1 MVGARLMLFR
11 ILVFIFAAVSFSPA
25 GAQDAIVATI
35 MPRLDALSRA
45 ETLRTIRHAE
55 SSILYDMHALIRR
68 VQVTD
73 LENLEKQVPGFF
85 NRAAF
90 CYRALTLLAEKKGF
104 PNIASLYRA
113 RADIF
118 SDRTQGKINPSEYA
132 KREAESERTIVRAL
146 TLKMASLEKDAPP
159 NQSTKESLTKLG
171 GSLGQSIVASAAKEF
186 GPVPT
191 PQTGPTPL
199 VGYGQVSRSDGLKT
213 FFVAGT
219 FPNTSECERVSKI
232 FSDNWVNSAKAA
244 GHSGKLE
251 SLTCDASV
259 PRGTEYESLRHGT
272 AAKHYIFFTERL
284 RLMFVHERG
293 TLDYERAMC
302 ERMRDAMKATD
313 PNATCDAPKQG
324 KQAAPT
330 PDTADKDVSIGYGR
344 VSRGD
349 GLNVFF
355 VLGSFPTRKKCED
368 AKKTFGD
375 TVLSLTKSSP
385 HSVKLETSICE
396 ASVPSSTYYEALRNG
411 NPVKHYTLFHPDMT
425 VMFMHPR
432 GAPDEE
438 RVLCERTRDATKSTA
453 PNAECYRPSPAVGQ
467 PAPAQPSVTQPSMTQ
482 PSMKQDAI
490 EKAASQLKGLSR
502 SEILRGIKGA
512 EKEVTKDLEMTV
524 ADARF
529 LTDTEKDMTALY
541 KRAGFCYRAL
551 TSLLEKNSF
560 ADIAVTYRARAQ
572 LYDDA
577 LTKKIGTTQL
587 ETSEKENDVAKERA
601 VTAELTALDKK
612 APPKES
618 TLRSL
623 QRLGPV
629 LGQVILA
636 AVREEQ
642 GDVPYVHT
650 FNQGMIALKRDDYA
664 SVAKLLRPL
673 AERGD
678 PRAQFW
684 IGYMHQEG
692 KGLPRDLAEA
702 VKWLQR
708 SAERGERFAQYRLG
722 STYASGAGIAPDLGS
737 AYMWFTLAASQGDE
751 DAAKARDQLKT
762 RMTAEQVT
770 IAKKRASDWKP
781 VKR

>member
-1 MVGARLMLFR
+1 MFFRVSLFFCLLMSLS
-11 ILVFIFAAVSFSPA
+11 AA
-25 GAQDAIVATI
+25 GAQSINTRIFDQGLIAFDRGEYADAARILRPLAEQG
-35 MPRLDALSRA
+35 DARA
-45 ETLRTIRHAE
+45 QFLLGFMHRRGRGVPQDFAEALKWLR
-55 SSILYDMHALIRR
+55 
-68 VQVTD
+68 
-73 LENLEKQVPGFF
+73 
-85 NRAAF
+85 RAADQNEAGGLRF
-90 CYRALTLLAEKKGF
+90 LGSMYHGGEGVPRDLVSAYVWFSLADAKTKEPPSKELADIARQLTPAQMAEAKKRIGEWK
-104 PNIASLYRA
+104 PGTIAS
-113 RADIF
+113 
-118 SDRTQGKINPSEYA
+118 Q
-132 KREAESERTIVRAL
+132 
-146 TLKMASLEKDAPP
+146 
-159 NQSTKESLTKLG
+159 
-171 GSLGQSIVASAAKEF
+171 SAATSQA
-186 GPVPT
+186 T
-191 PQTGPTPL
+191 PQAGPTPL

-219 FPNTSECERVSKI
+219 FPNASECERVSKI

-302 ERMRDAMKATD
+302 ERMRDAMKAQD
-313 PNATCDAPKQG
+313 PSAKCDAPKQG
-324 KQAAPT
+324 KQAALT
-330 PDTADKDVSIGYGR
+330 PDAADKDVSIGYGR
-344 VSRGD
+344 VSRSD

-375 TVLSLTKSSP
+375 TVLSLTKSSGHP
-385 HSVKLETSICE
+385 VKLETSICE
-396 ASVPSSTYYEALRNG
+396 ASVPSGTHYEALRNG

-432 GAPDEE
+432 GTADEE
-438 RVLCERTRDATKSTA
+438 RALCERTRDAMKSTN
-453 PNAECYRPSPAVGQ
+453 PNAECYRPSPAVAQ
-467 PAPAQPSVTQPSMTQ
+467 PAPAQPALAATTPGRDLLAKT
-482 PSMKQDAI
+482 
-490 EKAASQLKGLSR
+490 ASQLSGLSR

-524 ADARF
+524 ADAGF

-541 KRAGFCYRAL
+541 KRAAFCYRAL
-551 TSLLEKNSF
+551 TSLLEKNNF
-560 ADIAVTYRARAQ
+560 PDIAALYRARAQ

-577 LTKKIGTTQL
+577 LTKKIGATQL

-601 VTAELTALDKK
+601 VTAELAALDKK
-612 APPKES
+612 APPKEN

-636 AVREEQ
+636 AVHEEQ

-650 FNQGMIALKRDDYA
+650 FNQGMIALKRDDHA
-664 SVAKLLRPL
+664 GAAKLLRPL

-684 IGYMHQEG
+684 IGHMHQEG

-702 VKWLQR
+702 AKWLQR
-708 SAERGERFAQYRLG
+708 SADRGERFAQYRLG
-722 STYASGAGIAPDLGS
+722 STYASGAGVAPDLGS
-737 AYMWFTLAASQGDE
+737 AYMWFALAASQGDE
-751 DAAKARDQLKT
+751 DAAKARDQLET
-762 RMTAEQVT
+762 RMTREQVT